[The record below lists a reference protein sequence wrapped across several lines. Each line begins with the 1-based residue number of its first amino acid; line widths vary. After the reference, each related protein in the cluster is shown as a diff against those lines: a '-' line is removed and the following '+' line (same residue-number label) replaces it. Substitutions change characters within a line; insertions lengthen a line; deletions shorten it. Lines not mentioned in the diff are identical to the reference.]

1 MAMVAL
7 ACVVASGCATPDGP
21 RCAPGERAAIDDLLY
36 FGLQRPGG
44 RVGDDEWRAF
54 LRDVVTPR
62 FPDGLSTWPV
72 AGQWRTADGTIVR
85 EDSMALAIVHADD
98 AASDASIRAVVDDYE
113 RRFAQEAVL
122 RVRRRACM
130 SL

>member
-1 MAMVAL
+1 MLAVA
-7 ACVVASGCATPDGP
+7 AGCATRVDAPCADGATP
-21 RCAPGERAAIDDLLY
+21 AIDDILY

-44 RVGDDEWRAF
+44 RIGDDEWRAF

-72 AGQWRTADGTIVR
+72 AGQWRASDGGVVR
-85 EDSMALAIVHADD
+85 EDSMALAIVHRDD
-98 AASDASIRAVVDDYE
+98 AASDASIRFVADDYK

-122 RVRRRACM
+122 RVRRRACT